1 MLPGNEIKQKT
12 REGYFLKHSYNEF
25 TSYQFSPL
33 DKGRSKFWGF
43 QFFIEAAIFIITHQR
58 MEKMVRAHEA
68 VAKRLLQS
76 VNY

>member
-1 MLPGNEIKQKT
+1 MNLRHINFHLWIKGDQT
-12 REGYFLKHSYNEF
+12 FG
-25 TSYQFSPL
+25 
-33 DKGRSKFWGF
+33 GF